1 MWLLEEKLCVI
12 VFVVCVYHMS
22 DMTCGK
28 IACLAFSF
36 SQPVRAFSRSDRIYG
51 RSDSSVACLAMNCV

>member
-1 MWLLEEKLCVI
+1 MCVM

-22 DMTCGK
+22 DTTSGK

-36 SQPVRAFSRSDRIYG
+36 SQPVWAFSRSDRIYG
-51 RSDSSVACLAMNCV
+51 GSDSSVDCLAMSCV